1 MRVTQ
6 AYDGKTICEI
16 QLDDEASLE
25 QKLLRAD
32 RFFRNRSN
40 WLERYRRIE
49 ILKRLARL
57 VERDSDAFS
66 LLIAREG
73 GKPLVDSR
81 VEVARAISGI
91 EGAASALE
99 GLAGTEIPMGLSQAS
114 TDRLAFTTLEPIGIV
129 AAISAFNHPLN
140 LIVHQVVPAIAT
152 GCPVIVK
159 PANTTPLCCLRL
171 IDLIREAGLPEPLC
185 EAFVV
190 EDLSL
195 AERFA
200 TDGRIALLSFIGSAK
215 VGWHL
220 RSRVAAGTRV
230 ALEHGGAAPVI
241 IDRSADLDAIVAP
254 LVKGGFYHAGQVC
267 VSVQRIYIRDEL
279 KEQFAE
285 LYADRARSLRV
296 GDPSSAETDVGPLI
310 LPREVV
316 RVGEWVSEA
325 EAGGG
330 HVIAGGKRISD
341 RLYEPTVLLE
351 PPPTARVSR
360 EEIFGPVVCI
370 YGYASLSEAVD
381 RANGL
386 PYAFQASIF
395 GRDVD
400 VAFGVASRL
409 DASAVMINDHTAF
422 RTDWMPFA
430 GRRQSGYGTGG
441 IPYTMRDMTQQK
453 MIVVKFNHLA
463 G

>member
-159 PANTTPLCCLRL
+159 PANTTPLCCRSSRASVRGLCCR
-171 IDLIREAGLPEPLC
+171 RPVAG
-185 EAFVV
+185 
-190 EDLSL
+190 
-195 AERFA
+195 
-200 TDGRIALLSFIGSAK
+200 
-215 VGWHL
+215 
-220 RSRVAAGTRV
+220 
-230 ALEHGGAAPVI
+230 
-241 IDRSADLDAIVAP
+241 
-254 LVKGGFYHAGQVC
+254 
-267 VSVQRIYIRDEL
+267 
-279 KEQFAE
+279 
-285 LYADRARSLRV
+285 
-296 GDPSSAETDVGPLI
+296 
-310 LPREVV
+310 
-316 RVGEWVSEA
+316 
-325 EAGGG
+325 
-330 HVIAGGKRISD
+330 
-341 RLYEPTVLLE
+341 
-351 PPPTARVSR
+351 
-360 EEIFGPVVCI
+360 
-370 YGYASLSEAVD
+370 
-381 RANGL
+381 
-386 PYAFQASIF
+386 
-395 GRDVD
+395 
-400 VAFGVASRL
+400 
-409 DASAVMINDHTAF
+409 
-422 RTDWMPFA
+422 
-430 GRRQSGYGTGG
+430 
-441 IPYTMRDMTQQK
+441 
-453 MIVVKFNHLA
+453 
-463 G
+463 